1 MSHDLTGMIAKSC
14 VSRVL
19 SKIWAATIVFMF
31 AFLAAT
37 LLLSSHP
44 AALAQELSPIS
55 VQVEVGFNGKARVGS
70 WTPVIAL
77 LENHGPD
84 FVGEVH
90 VIDTRG
96 QSIRYTTKSFS
107 PRAAGSVSPCMRP
120 TRALNPG

>member
-1 MSHDLTGMIAKSC
+1 
-14 VSRVL
+14 
-19 SKIWAATIVFMF
+19 MF

-96 QSIRYTTKSFS
+96 QSIRYIDEVVLPKGSRKRLTLYAPQ
-107 PRAAGSVSPCMRP
+107 PRAAD
-120 TRALNPG
+120 